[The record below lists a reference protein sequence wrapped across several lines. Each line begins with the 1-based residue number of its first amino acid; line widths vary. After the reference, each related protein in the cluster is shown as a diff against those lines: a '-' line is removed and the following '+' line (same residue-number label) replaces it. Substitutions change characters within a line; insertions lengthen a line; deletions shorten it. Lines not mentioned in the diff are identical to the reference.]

1 MRQQTLR
8 YIFTILAIFA
18 TLGWNTQECKAQE
31 CDLQDAY
38 SNHKRYHGDGID
50 DALRF
55 VPITAAFALKAAGVE
70 SASSWKRLVVNSA
83 ASFAISAGTTW
94 VLKHAVDRERPDG
107 TDNKSFPSG
116 HTTFAFAGAT
126 ILYKEYQHTSKW
138 IGIAGYGVAALT
150 AADRIRRNRHH
161 WEDVAA
167 GAAIGVGGTMLGY
180 YLGDLITGEESKY
193 SVGFSAN
200 TISLCIHL

>member
-1 MRQQTLR
+1 MRQNTLR
-8 YIFTILAIFA
+8 YIFTILATFA

-70 SASSWKRLVVNSA
+70 SASSWQRLVVNSA

-94 VLKHAVDRERPDG
+94 ALKHTVDRERPDG

-161 WEDVAA
+161 WEDVLQEQLLA
-167 GAAIGVGGTMLGY
+167 
-180 YLGDLITGEESKY
+180 
-193 SVGFSAN
+193 
-200 TISLCIHL
+200 

>member
-1 MRQQTLR
+1 M
-8 YIFTILAIFA
+8 
-18 TLGWNTQECKAQE
+18 
-31 CDLQDAY
+31 QDAY

-94 VLKHAVDRERPDG
+94 ALKHSVNRERPDG

>member
-1 MRQQTLR
+1 MRQHTLR

-31 CDLQDAY
+31 CDLQEVS

-70 SASSWKRLVVNSA
+70 SASSWKRLVVNS
-83 ASFAISAGTTW
+83 
-94 VLKHAVDRERPDG
+94 VNRERPDG

>member
-55 VPITAAFALKAAGVE
+55 VPITAAFALKVAGME

-83 ASFAISAGTTW
+83 ASFAISSGTTW
-94 VLKHAVDRERPDG
+94 ALKHVVNRERPDG

-126 ILYKEYQHTSKW
+126 ILYEQYQHTSKW
-138 IGIAGYGVAALT
+138 IGIAGYGVAPLS

-180 YLGDLITGEESKY
+180 YLGDWITGEESNY
-193 SVGFSAN
+193 SVGISAN

>member
-1 MRQQTLR
+1 MRQHTLR

-31 CDLQDAY
+31 CDLQEVS

-83 ASFAISAGTTW
+83 ASFAISSGTTW
-94 VLKHAVDRERPDG
+94 ALKHVVNRERPDG

-167 GAAIGVGGTMLGY
+167 GAAIGVGGTCSDIILA
-180 YLGDLITGEESKY
+180 T
-193 SVGFSAN
+193 
-200 TISLCIHL
+200 